1 MSKCPVCAASFPITQ
16 FVCEYCG
23 HVETERV
30 KKIDADT
37 EKEISFKDSMN
48 VIHENLN
55 ALQQIHRP
63 DVSEGIVAVLRI
75 YVAILTFGIV
85 LIFWKKPE
93 KRFNRKE
100 YNKLKAIV
108 ERNIELLKLSAKG
121 SDQLQD
127 RIEVAEND
135 LKDVDKKIKTSIRT
149 KQIVTSI
156 VVVAFF
162 TLIYFNKEDVH
173 EAGIDV
179 IPISNQVEGN
189 LNGHLEIVIDK
200 YPVFYLLNEEGYID
214 KIKIT
219 TKVQAI
225 NEYKLEKNELLDI
238 SMHLKNKEG
247 DDILFLS
254 ESILKNAYTEKV
266 RTALKQGSKRKIQLP
281 FYFEPKSDI
290 KKVSENIGKF
300 SIRAEIDTI
309 LVK

>member
-1 MSKCPVCAASFPITQ
+1 MSKCTVCGANFPITQ

-30 KKIDADT
+30 KKIDANT
-37 EKEISFKDSMN
+37 QKEASFKDSMK

-63 DVSEGIVAVLRI
+63 DVSEGIIAVLRI
-75 YVAILTFGIV
+75 YIAILTFGIV

-127 RIEVAEND
+127 RIEVVEND
-135 LKDVDKKIKTSIRT
+135 LKDVDQKIRTSIRT
-149 KQIVTSI
+149 KQIITVA
-156 VVVAFF
+156 VVVAFIS
-162 TLIYFNKEDVH
+162 LIYINKEDVH
-173 EAGIDV
+173 ESGINV
-179 IPISNQVEGN
+179 TPVSNAVEGN
-189 LNGHLEIVIDK
+189 IGNNLEIITDK

-225 NEYKLEKNELLDI
+225 NKYKIEENKLLNI

-247 DDILFLS
+247 DDLLFLS
-254 ESILKNAYTEKV
+254 ESILKNTYTKKV
-266 RTALKQGSKRKIQLP
+266 RIALKQGSKREIKLA
-281 FYFEPKSDI
+281 FYFEPKNDI
-290 KKVSENIGKF
+290 KKVPENIGKF
-300 SIRAEIDTI
+300 SIRAEIDTV

>member
-1 MSKCPVCAASFPITQ
+1 MSKCTVCGANFPITQ

-37 EKEISFKDSMN
+37 QKEISFKDSMN

-63 DVSEGIVAVLRI
+63 DVSEGIIAVLRI
-75 YVAILTFGIV
+75 YMAILTFGIV

-93 KRFNRKE
+93 KRFNKKE

-108 ERNIELLKLSAKG
+108 KRNIELLKLSAKG

-127 RIEVAEND
+127 RIEVVENG
-135 LKDVDKKIKTSIRT
+135 LEDVDQKIKKSVRT
-149 KQIVTSI
+149 KQIVTII

-162 TLIYFNKEDVH
+162 SLIYINKENVS
-173 EAGIDV
+173 ESGINI
-179 IPISNQVEGN
+179 IPASSIVEGN
-189 LNGHLEIVIDK
+189 IGNNLEIIIDK
-200 YPVFYLLNEEGYID
+200 YPVFFLLNEEGYID

-219 TKVQAI
+219 AKVQAI
-225 NEYKLEKNELLDI
+225 NKYKIEENELLDI

-254 ESILKNAYTEKV
+254 KSILKNAYTKKI
-266 RTALKQGSKRKIQLP
+266 RIALKQGSKREIKLP
-281 FYFEPKSDI
+281 FYFETQNDI
-290 KKVSENIGKF
+290 KKVSENIEKF
-300 SIRAEIDTI
+300 SIRAKIDSVS
-309 LVK
+309 VK

>member
-1 MSKCPVCAASFPITQ
+1 MSKCTVCGASFPITQ

-37 EKEISFKDSMN
+37 QKEISFKDSMN

-63 DVSEGIVAVLRI
+63 DVSEGIIAVLRI
-75 YVAILTFGIV
+75 YIAILTFGIV

-127 RIEVAEND
+127 RIEVVEND
-135 LKDVDKKIKTSIRT
+135 LKDVDQKIKKVSE
-149 KQIVTSI
+149 
-156 VVVAFF
+156 AFF
-162 TLIYFNKEDVH
+162 SLIYINKEDVY
-173 EAGIDV
+173 ESGINV
-179 IPISNQVEGN
+179 IPVSSAAEGN
-189 LNGHLEIVIDK
+189 IGNNLEIIIDK

-219 TKVQAI
+219 AKVQAI
-225 NEYKLEKNELLDI
+225 NKYKLEKNELLDI
-238 SMHLKNKEG
+238 SMHLKNNEG
-247 DDILFLS
+247 GDILFLS
-254 ESILKNAYTEKV
+254 ESILKNSYTEKV
-266 RTALKQGSKRKIQLP
+266 IIALKQGSKREIKLP
-281 FYFEPKSDI
+281 FYFEPQNDI
-290 KKVSENIGKF
+290 KKVPENIENF
-300 SIRAEIDTI
+300 SIQAEIDTI